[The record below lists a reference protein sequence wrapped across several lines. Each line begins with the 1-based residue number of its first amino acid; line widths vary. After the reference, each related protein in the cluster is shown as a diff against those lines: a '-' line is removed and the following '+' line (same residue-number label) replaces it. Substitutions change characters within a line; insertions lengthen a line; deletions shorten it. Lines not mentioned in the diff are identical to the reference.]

1 MITTVGEYD
10 GSPTVRISGTQLG
23 TEYSANQARK
33 IVDAWCEFFAAGPT
47 PVLELAFTSR
57 TPKRLF
63 ASLRGQRQLIAL
75 AVKWGDYDD
84 LSPIAGMPD
93 LCELWLGGA
102 SSVRTLTP
110 HAELQ

>member
-1 MITTVGEYD
+1 MSEKA
-10 GSPTVRISGTQLG
+10 SMLR
-23 TEYSANQARK
+23 
-33 IVDAWCEFFAAGPT
+33 DAD
-47 PVLELAFTSR
+47 LAFGE
-57 TPKRLF
+57 
-63 ASLRGQRQLIAL
+63 LRGAIDGLTDEDMGREW
-75 AVKWGDYDD
+75 KWGDYDD